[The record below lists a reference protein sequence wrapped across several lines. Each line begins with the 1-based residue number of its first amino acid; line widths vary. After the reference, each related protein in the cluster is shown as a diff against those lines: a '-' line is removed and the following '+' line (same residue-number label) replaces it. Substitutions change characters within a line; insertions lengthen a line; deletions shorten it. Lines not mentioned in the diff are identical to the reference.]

1 MNIFKIFFL
10 FVKEYKLTIFIYILC
25 TMLAFPLES
34 IVVPQIYSHFF
45 EILNTKTKIDVF
57 IKYFVIIVVVLLIVN
72 IANTSTTYIESFM
85 IPNLNEFIINY
96 IFKNLLKKYENSYG
110 DIELGK
116 IITRIITVPQ
126 YLKSMISEF
135 CIWVFP
141 RALAILAINIYF
153 FILNWKLGL
162 VSIILVGLFF
172 YINYFYFTKCSL
184 YSNERHLLFEKKNQD
199 TQDKLSNSY
208 SIYSTGSL
216 NNEILNYSNNTKIY
230 TAKFKQNL
238 FCLTKSTVITSLL
251 IIILFVVLNSM
262 AVYLF
267 IKKELSFTNLIA
279 IFITI
284 IYYTPCIITINTTM
298 PDLIQYYGSL
308 KAVDNFIEDL
318 YNVDMLS
325 KKDTQ
330 DTKDSE
336 DKDENILINIT
347 NGNIVINNLNFGY
360 NNEKNIFNNF
370 YLTIKDKEKVA
381 IVGSSGN
388 GKSTLIK
395 LIMGYYKINN
405 DMIYINGRDINNY
418 TLNDLRKQISYVNQN
433 NKLFNMTIIEN
444 IQYGNN
450 TPREEIINL
459 CKDIKVDN
467 IFKNL
472 KNGFDTIAGIEGN
485 NLSGGQRQI
494 IHILRCI
501 CQKNKIV
508 ILDEPTS
515 AIDKT
520 NTANII
526 NAIKKLSKNST
537 LILITH
543 DDDILSIVDRI
554 ITIDAGKIIDDL
566 YKKQICEEE
575 SS

>member
-1 MNIFKIFFL
+1 
-10 FVKEYKLTIFIYILC
+10 
-25 TMLAFPLES
+25 MLAFPLES

>member
-1 MNIFKIFFL
+1 MNIFKILLL
-10 FVKEYKLTIFIYILC
+10 FANDYKITIFIYILC

-34 IVVPQIYSHFF
+34 IIVPQIYSHFF
-45 EILNTKTKIDVF
+45 EVLNNKTKIDVF
-57 IKYFVIIVVVLLIVN
+57 IKYFVMIVVLLLIVN
-72 IANTSTTYIESFM
+72 IANCSTTYIESFM
-85 IPNLNEFIINY
+85 IPNLNEYIINY
-96 IFKNLLKKYENSYG
+96 IFKNLLKKYENNYG

-116 IITRIITVPQ
+116 IITRFNTIPQ
-126 YLKSMISEF
+126 YLRAMTTEF

-141 RALAILAINIYF
+141 RALAIFVINIYF
-153 FILNWKLGL
+153 FVLNWKLGV
-162 VSIILVGLFF
+162 VSLILVTIFF
-172 YINYFYFTKCSL
+172 YINYHYFTKCSI
-184 YSNERHLLFEKKNQD
+184 YSSQRHLLFEKKNQD

-216 NNEILNYSNNTKIY
+216 NKEILNYSNNTKIY
-230 TAKFKQNL
+230 TNKFKENL
-238 FCLTKSTVITSLL
+238 FCLTKATIITSLL
-251 IIILFVVLNSM
+251 IVILFVLLNSF

-267 IKKELSFTNLIA
+267 MKKELNFTNLIA

-284 IYYTPCIITINTTM
+284 IYYTPCIITINSTM
-298 PDLIQYYGSL
+298 PDIIQYHGSL
-308 KAVDNFIEDL
+308 MAVDDFLEEL
-318 YNVDMLS
+318 YNIDILDKNN
-325 KKDTQ
+325 KKN
-330 DTKDSE
+330 
-336 DKDENILINIT
+336 KDEKILLNIN
-347 NGNIVINNLNFGY
+347 NGNIVINNLKFGY
-360 NNEKNIFNNF
+360 NINENIFNNF
-370 YLTIKDKEKVA
+370 YLTIKNKEKIA
-381 IVGSSGN
+381 IVGESGN

-395 LIMGYYKINN
+395 LIMGYYKTNN
-405 DMIYINGRDINNY
+405 NMIYINGIDINNY

-433 NKLFNMTIIEN
+433 NKLFNMTIMEN

-459 CKDIKVDN
+459 CKEIKVDN

-472 KNGFDTIAGIEGN
+472 KNGFDTVAGIEGN

-520 NTANII
+520 NTINII
-526 NAIKKLSKNST
+526 NSLKKLSKNST

-543 DDDILSIVDRI
+543 DESILSFVDRI
-554 ITIDAGKIIDDL
+554 ITLDAGKIINDTYINLL
-566 YKKQICEEE
+566 YSEEI
-575 SS
+575 

>member
-1 MNIFKIFFL
+1 MMNILKILFL
-10 FVKEYKLTIFIYILC
+10 FASEYKFTIILYILC

-34 IVVPQIYSHFF
+34 IIVPQIYSHFF
-45 EILNTKTKIDVF
+45 EVLNNKTKIDVF
-57 IKYFVIIVVVLLIVN
+57 IKYFVMIVVLLLIVN
-72 IANTSTTYIESFM
+72 IANCSTTYIESFM
-85 IPNLNEFIINY
+85 IPNLNEYIINY
-96 IFKNLLKKYENSYG
+96 IFKNLLKKYENNYG
-110 DIELGK
+110 EIELGK
-116 IITRIITVPQ
+116 IITRINTIPQ
-126 YLKSMISEF
+126 YLRAIITEF
-135 CIWVFP
+135 CIWIFP
-141 RALAILAINIYF
+141 RALAIFVINIYF
-153 FILNWKLGL
+153 FVLNWKLGL
-162 VSIILVGLFF
+162 VSLILVAVFF
-172 YINYFYFTKCSL
+172 YINYYYFTKCAI
-184 YSNERHLLFEKKNQD
+184 YSNQRHILFEKKNQD

-216 NNEILNYSNNTKIY
+216 NKEILNYSNNTKIY
-230 TAKFKQNL
+230 TTKFKENL
-238 FCLTKSTVITSLL
+238 FCLTNATIITSLL
-251 IIILFVVLNSM
+251 IVILFVVLNSF

-267 IKKELSFTNLIA
+267 MKKEISFTNLIA

-284 IYYTPCIITINTTM
+284 IYYTPCIITINSTM
-298 PDLIQYYGSL
+298 PDIIQYYGSL
-308 KAVDNFIEDL
+308 MAVDDFVEEL
-318 YNVDMLS
+318 YNIDILN
-325 KKDTQ
+325 KNKNNNN
-330 DTKDSE
+330 E
-336 DKDENILINIT
+336 DEKILLNIK
-347 NGNIVINNLNFGY
+347 NGNIVINNLKFGY
-360 NNEKNIFNNF
+360 NVNENIFNNF

-381 IVGSSGN
+381 IIGSSGN

-405 DMIYINGRDINNY
+405 DMIYINGIDINNY

-450 TPREEIINL
+450 ISRKEIINL
-459 CKDIKVDN
+459 CKEIKVDN

-472 KNGFDTIAGIEGN
+472 KNGFDTVAGIEGN

-520 NTANII
+520 NTINVI
-526 NAIKKLSKNST
+526 NALKKLSKNST

-543 DDDILSIVDRI
+543 DESILSFVDRI
-554 ITIDAGKIIDDL
+554 ITLDAGKIIDDAYINL
-566 YKKQICEEE
+566 LCDEEI
-575 SS
+575 